1 MQKTLI
7 GISSLLASIGIMLFG
22 HGLMGTLLSLRAIAE
37 GYPVDMIGMI
47 MSMYFLG
54 FITGTFLCPRLI
66 RQVGH
71 IRALAALAAVCAS
84 VSILHGMWISMYSW
98 SIMRFISGLCL
109 VGIFMVIE
117 SWLNAQVHN
126 DIRGRVFGIY
136 VLINLIFLAASQF
149 LLLAGDIGML
159 DLFAIAGIMFSL
171 SLVPIALT
179 RLPEPA
185 PVQNVRP
192 RLRDLYRT
200 SPLGMAGCFL
210 SGLTGSAFWAF
221 APLFAGQTGLDKFGI
236 AIFMSTTILGG
247 VVLQFPI
254 GLWSDRTDR
263 RLTIMLVGFSMAIA
277 ALFATFSP
285 AGQSIWL
292 SICLFVLGGM
302 MCSVYPLSVAH
313 ANDHPGVGDR
323 LTLST
328 SLLLIHGIGA
338 AFGPI
343 SAGVLMHWFGHASL
357 MGYFTLMGLLLGSF
371 AWYRRR
377 YGVEISVDQQTS
389 FVPLTRTSQVLAE
402 GIYGDESDLRR
413 KE

>member
-7 GISSLLASIGIMLFG
+7 GISSLLTCVGIMLFG
-22 HGLMGTLLSLRAIAE
+22 HGLMGTLLSLRAIEE
-37 GYPVDMIGMI
+37 GFQESTIGII

-54 FITGTFLCPRLI
+54 FICGTFLCPRLI

-71 IRALAALAAVCAS
+71 IRTLATLAAICAGVS
-84 VSILHGMWISMYSW
+84 VLQGLWISVAGW
-98 SIMRFISGLCL
+98 SLMRFVSGLCM

-117 SWLNAQVHN
+117 SWLNAQVPN
-126 DIRGRVFGIY
+126 PIRGRVFGIY

-149 LLLAGDIGML
+149 LLLAGDVGTL
-159 DLFAIAGIMFSL
+159 DLFAIAGIMFSF
-171 SLVPIALT
+171 SLVPVALT

-192 RLRDLYRT
+192 RLGDLYRT
-200 SPLGMAGCFL
+200 SPLGMAGCLL

-221 APLFAGQTGLDKFGI
+221 APLFAEHTGLTTFGI
-236 AIFMSTTILGG
+236 ALFMSTTILGG

-254 GLWSDRTDR
+254 GLWSDRSDR
-263 RLTIMLVGFSMAIA
+263 RLTIMLVGFMMATA
-277 ALFATFSP
+277 ALLATFSQ
-285 AGQSIWL
+285 AGQSVWF
-292 SICLFVLGGM
+292 SACLFVLGGM
-302 MCSVYPLSVAH
+302 MFSVYPLSVAH
-313 ANDHPGVGDR
+313 ANDHPGVDDR
-323 LTLST
+323 LTLAT

-389 FVPLTRTSQVLAE
+389 FVPLTVT
-402 GIYGDESDLRR
+402 
-413 KE
+413 